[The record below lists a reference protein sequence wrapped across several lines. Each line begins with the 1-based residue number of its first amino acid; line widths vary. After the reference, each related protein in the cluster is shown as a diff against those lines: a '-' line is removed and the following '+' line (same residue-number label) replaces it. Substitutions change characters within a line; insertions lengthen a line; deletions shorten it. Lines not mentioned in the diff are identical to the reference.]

1 MTQSYLFSLV
11 AEWSGAKSIINNDI
25 EISYIITDSRS
36 VSYPEKSLFV
46 AISGNNHNGHNFI
59 ASLYKQGVRCFMVEE
74 SYVID
79 ESQKDAN
86 YIIAEDTLLCFQHLV
101 AEKRKL
107 YNCPVI
113 GITGSNGKTI
123 VKEWIS
129 QLIGNSK
136 VLVRSPKSYNSQIG
150 VPLSVWQLNKHTEVA
165 IFEAGISQKGEM
177 EKIASVIHPTIGVI
191 TNIGAAHQENF
202 TSRKDKLY
210 EKLKL
215 FEHSDLIIYSTDVP
229 FVDEGVQKIF
239 PGKKVLRWGIK
250 TDNELFVEKKSIAGF
265 KTQIDLS
272 WKGNSFSVELPFID
286 EVSYENAMHS
296 IAVLLHLNYSP
307 EYINTAVQKLVPVAM
322 RMELKEGVNNCVL
335 VNDSYNSDIS
345 SLGLSLDFLLQ
356 QSQTSNIVR
365 TLILSDI
372 YQSGIEE
379 GLLCKQ
385 INDLL
390 KQKGISKLI
399 GVGEMLTKHSASFDL
414 EASFYASTKELL
426 ESISQNSFKNEAI
439 LIKGSRNFEF
449 EQVCEFL
456 EKKHHQT
463 RLEINLN
470 ALVDNLNYFR
480 SKLNET
486 TKVLAMVKAFSY
498 GSGSFEIANVLQHQ
512 KIDYLGVAFADEGIE
527 LRKSG
532 VSVPIIVMNPEAKSF
547 PAMIEYQLE
556 PEIYSFKV
564 LGEFLDELKKEG
576 LSQYPIHIKLDTG
589 MNRLGFMSS
598 EINDLKDFLK
608 ECEVVRVK
616 SVFSHLVGSDDE
628 QFDDFTLNQIKLF
641 DEVTQELK
649 STLGYSFIRHIL
661 NTSGILR
668 FTNYQF
674 DMVRVGIGMY
684 GIGAVEQQNLR
695 SVTSFKSYISQIR
708 EVKAHETIGY
718 GRRGE
723 LAYDSEIAI
732 VPVGY
737 ADGLNRKLGNGVG
750 RLMINNQLASIVGNI
765 CMDMCMVDVTGLN
778 AKEGDEVQIFGK
790 DQPVEGIAKALGTIP
805 YEIFTSISRRVK
817 RIYYYE

>member
-1 MTQSYLFSLV
+1 MTQSYFFSRL
-11 AEWSGAKSIINNDI
+11 AEWAGAKSVVNQDL
-25 EISYIITDSRS
+25 EISYILTDSRS

-46 AISGNNHNGHNFI
+46 AIRGSNHNGHDYI
-59 ASLYKQGVRCFMVEE
+59 ASLYKQGVRCFMVDVN
-74 SYVID
+74 YVID
-79 ESQKDAN
+79 AQLKDAN
-86 YIIAEDTLLCFQHLV
+86 YIIAEDTLSCFQHLV

-107 YNCPVI
+107 YHCPVI

-150 VPLSVWQLNKHTEVA
+150 VPLSVWQLNKHTELAV
-165 IFEAGISQKGEM
+165 FEAGISQKGEM
-177 EKIASVIHPTIGVI
+177 DKIAGVIRPTIGVI
-191 TNIGAAHQENF
+191 TNIGSAHQENF
-202 TSRKDKLY
+202 SSRKDKLY

-215 FEHSDLIIYSTDVP
+215 FEHTDFIIYSTDVP
-229 FVDEGVQKIF
+229 FVDEGVRKIY
-239 PGKKVLRWGIK
+239 PRKKVLRWGIS
-250 TDNELFVEKKSIAGF
+250 TDNDLVVEKKIINGF
-265 KTQIDLS
+265 KTRIDLI
-272 WKGNSFSVELPFID
+272 WKGESFSVELPFID
-286 EVSYENAMHS
+286 EVSYENAMNA

-307 EYINTAVQKLVPVAM
+307 DYMNTAVQKLVPVAM
-322 RMELKEGVNNCVL
+322 RMELKEGVNNCIL

-356 QSQTSNIVR
+356 QSRTSNVVR

-372 YQSGIEE
+372 YQSGIAEE
-379 GLLCKQ
+379 LLCKQ

-399 GVGEMLTKHSASFDL
+399 GVGDVLKKYAVSFDI
-414 EASFYASTKELL
+414 EASFYSSTKELL
-426 ESISQNSFKNEAI
+426 DSISQNSFKNEAI
-439 LIKGSRNFEF
+439 LIKGSRNFQL

-512 KIDYLGVAFADEGIE
+512 KIDYLGVAFADEGVE

-532 VSVPIIVMNPEAKSF
+532 VALPVIVMNPEAKSF
-547 PAMIEYQLE
+547 AAMIDYQLE

-564 LGEFLDELKKEG
+564 LGEFLEQLKKEG
-576 LSQYPIHIKLDTG
+576 LTQYPIHIKFDTG
-589 MNRLGFMSS
+589 MNRLGFKSTD
-598 EINDLKDFLK
+598 INELIKILSG
-608 ECEVVRVK
+608 CEEVRVK

-628 QFDDFTLNQIKLF
+628 QFDDFTLSQISMF
-641 DEVTQELK
+641 DKGTQELK
-649 STLGYSFIRHIL
+649 SALGYSFIRHIL

-668 FTNYQF
+668 FTDHQF

-684 GIGAVEQQNLR
+684 GIGAVDQQNLR
-695 SVTSFKSYISQIR
+695 CVTSFKSYISQIR

-718 GRRGE
+718 SRKGE

-750 RLMINNQLASIVGNI
+750 KLMINNQLASIVGNI

-778 AKEGDEVQIFGK
+778 ANEGDEVQIFGK
-790 DQPVEGIAKALGTIP
+790 DLPVEGIAKALETIP

>member
-1 MTQSYLFSLV
+1 MFSQV
-11 AEWSGAKSIINNDI
+11 CQWAEAKSIINNDL

-46 AISGNNHNGHNFI
+46 AISGNNHNGHNYI
-59 ASLYKQGVRCFMVEE
+59 TSLYQQGVRCFLVEQN
-74 SYVID
+74 YVID
-79 ESQKDAN
+79 DQLKDAN
-86 YIIAEDTLLCFQHLV
+86 YIIADNTLSCFQNLV
-101 AEKRKL
+101 ANKRSR
-107 YNCPVI
+107 YNCPVV

-136 VLVRSPKSYNSQIG
+136 VIVRSPKSYNSQIG

-165 IFEAGISQKGEM
+165 VFEAGISQKGEM
-177 EKIASVIHPTIGVI
+177 EKIAHVIAPTIGLI

-202 TSRKDKLY
+202 TSRKDKLK

-215 FEHSDLIIYSTDVP
+215 FEQSELIIYSTDVP
-229 FVDEGVQKIF
+229 FVDEGVRKTYPDKKI
-239 PGKKVLRWGIK
+239 LRWGVK
-250 TDNELFVEKKSIAGF
+250 SDNELVVSKRSISSL
-265 KTQIDLS
+265 KTELDLK
-272 WKGNSFSVELPFID
+272 WQGENFSVQLPFID
-286 EVSYENAMHS
+286 EVSYENAMNA
-296 IAVLLHLNYSP
+296 IAVLLHLGYTSD
-307 EYINTAVQKLVPVAM
+307 YIKAAVQKLVPVAM
-322 RMELKEGVNNCVL
+322 RMELKEGINNCVL

-345 SLGLSLDFLLQ
+345 SLGLSLDFLIQ
-356 QSQTSNIVR
+356 QSQNSNIVR

-372 YQSGIEE
+372 YQSGIDEE
-379 GLLCKQ
+379 VLCKQ
-385 INDLL
+385 INELL
-390 KQKGISKLI
+390 KQKGISRLI
-399 GVGEMLTKHSASFDL
+399 GVGEMLKKHAASFDL
-414 EASFYASTKELL
+414 ESSFYTSTTELL
-426 ESISQNSFKNEAI
+426 NSISQNSFKNGAI

-449 EQVCEFL
+449 EQVSEFL

-480 SKLNET
+480 SKLNES

-564 LGEFLDELKKEG
+564 LKEFTTELKKDG
-576 LSQYPIHIKLDTG
+576 LTQYPIHIKLDTG
-589 MNRLGFMSS
+589 MNRLGFIYSELDELKTLLKSS
-598 EINDLKDFLK
+598 E
-608 ECEVVRVK
+608 EVRVK
-616 SVFSHLVGSDDE
+616 SMFSHLVGSDEE
-628 QFDDFTLNQIKLF
+628 QFDDFTLNQINTF
-641 DEVTQELK
+641 DKATKELK
-649 STLGYSFIRHIL
+649 DALGYSFIRHIL

-668 FTNYQF
+668 FTDYQF

-684 GIGAVEQQNLR
+684 GIGGVDQKNLR
-695 SVTSFKSYISQIR
+695 CVTSFKSYISQIR

-718 GRRGE
+718 GRKGN
-723 LAYDSEIAI
+723 LAYDSDIAI

-750 RLMINNQLASIVGNI
+750 RLMINNQLATIVGNI

-790 DQPVEGIAKALGTIP
+790 DQPVEDIAKALVTIP
-805 YEIFTSISRRVK
+805 YEVFTSISRRVK

>member
-1 MTQSYLFSLV
+1 MTQSYLFSQV
-11 AEWSGAKSIINNDI
+11 SEWTEAKSIINKDI

-36 VSYPEKSLFV
+36 VSYPEKSLFI
-46 AISGNNHNGHNFI
+46 AISGNNHNGHNYI
-59 ASLYKQGVRCFMVEE
+59 SSLYKQGVRCFMVE
-74 SYVID
+74 SDYVID
-79 ESQKDAN
+79 ESLSEAN
-86 YIIAEDTLLCFQHLV
+86 YIVAKDTLSCFQKLV
-101 AEKRKL
+101 ARKRKL
-107 YNCPVI
+107 YDCPVV

-129 QLIGNSK
+129 QMIGNSK

-150 VPLSVWQLNKHTEVA
+150 VPLSVWQLNKYTELA

-177 EKIASVIHPTIGVI
+177 EKIANVIAPSIGLI

-202 TSRKDKLY
+202 TSRKDKLF

-215 FEHSDLIIYSTDVP
+215 FKDTDLVIYSADVP
-229 FVDEGVQKIF
+229 FVGDGIRKIY
-239 PGKKVLRWGIK
+239 PNKKVFRWGTK
-250 TDNELFVEKKSIAGF
+250 SDNDLVVVKKSISSF
-265 KTQIDLS
+265 KTQLS
-272 WKGNSFSVELPFID
+272 LNWQGQDISIELPFID
-286 EVSYENAMHS
+286 EVSYENAMHA
-296 IAVLLHLNYSP
+296 IAVMLYLKYSVD
-307 EYINTAVQKLVPVAM
+307 YIKAAVQRLVPVAM

-345 SLGLSLDFLLQ
+345 SLGLSLDFLIQ
-356 QSQTSNIVR
+356 QSQKSNVVR

-372 YQSGIEE
+372 YQSGMEE
-379 GLLCKQ
+379 EVLCAQ

-390 KQKGISKLI
+390 KKKGISKLI
-399 GVGEMLTKHSASFDL
+399 GVGEMLRKYSKSFDL
-414 EASFYASTKELL
+414 EASFYSSTKELL
-426 ESISQNSFKNEAI
+426 DSISHNSFKNEAI

-449 EQVCEFL
+449 EQVSEFL

-480 SKLNET
+480 SKLNES

-512 KIDYLGVAFADEGIE
+512 KIDYLGVAFADEGVE
-527 LRKSG
+527 LRKAG
-532 VSVPIIVMNPEAKSF
+532 VSLPIIVMNPEAKSF

-564 LGEFLDELKKEG
+564 LGEFLEELKKEG
-576 LSQYPIHIKLDTG
+576 LTQYPIHIKLDTG

-598 EINDLKDFLK
+598 ELDGLK
-608 ECEVVRVK
+608 EYLKKCEEVRVK

-628 QFDDFTLNQIKLF
+628 QFDDFTRGQIKTF
-641 DEVTQELK
+641 DKATQELK
-649 STLGYSFIRHIL
+649 EALGYSFIRHIL
-661 NTSGILR
+661 NTAGILR
-668 FTNYQF
+668 FTEFQF

-684 GIGAVEQQNLR
+684 GIGAVEQKNLR

-718 GRRGE
+718 SRKGE
-723 LAYDSEIAI
+723 LAYDAEIAI

-750 RLMINNQLASIVGNI
+750 KLMINNQLASTVGNI

-790 DQPVEGIAKALGTIP
+790 DQPVEGIAKTLGTIP